1 MCRSECMWPH
11 ACDVCEQARVYV
23 QNLCVRVVC
32 ENVCVCVYVCALA
45 REHGACTKQSVNEP
59 GSSRAGL
66 IGLCKSQ
73 QELAHCPKSTIREG
87 KQN

>member
-23 QNLCVRVVC
+23 KIYVYVLFVKMC
-32 ENVCVCVYVCALA
+32 VCVCVYVCALA

-66 IGLCKSQ
+66 IGPTQISAGIGSLS
-73 QELAHCPKSTIREG
+73 
-87 KQN
+87 